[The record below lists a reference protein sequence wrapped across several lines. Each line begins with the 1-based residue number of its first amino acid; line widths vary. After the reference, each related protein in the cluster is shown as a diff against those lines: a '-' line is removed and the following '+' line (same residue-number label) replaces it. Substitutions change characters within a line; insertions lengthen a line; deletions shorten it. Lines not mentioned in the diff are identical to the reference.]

1 MPLSLSLSFSLFLS
15 PPLSHSTYL
24 SLELK
29 LSSFPSFNSLGY
41 GSCEVAGDDVVAL
54 SYVIAATRPAG
65 GVLLTLLFLALL
77 KPIVIG
83 LF

>member
-1 MPLSLSLSFSLFLS
+1 MRCAAPFTHSLSNFHSLFS
-15 PPLSHSTYL
+15 IIFKP
-24 SLELK
+24 
-29 LSSFPSFNSLGY
+29 LGY